1 MTAKERLSYLALTQ
15 VDICIVTSIGFE
27 AKLLQM
33 GMVLFPSSACTIAM
47 YSCSQI
53 LKRDKKLSQLKLVYF
68 STQKLEYIFSP
79 ARREIV
85 THLHR
90 QEERSPAVGEASD
103 LKPSD

>member
-1 MTAKERLSYLALTQ
+1 M
-15 VDICIVTSIGFE
+15 CIVTSLGFE
-27 AKLLQM
+27 AKLPQM

-68 STQKLEYIFSP
+68 STQKLESIFSL
-79 ARREIV
+79 ARREVV
-85 THLHR
+85 THLHS
-90 QEERSPAVGEASD
+90 QEERSPAAGEPSD

>member
-1 MTAKERLSYLALTQ
+1 M
-15 VDICIVTSIGFE
+15 CIVTSLGFE
-27 AKLLQM
+27 AKLPQM

-68 STQKLEYIFSP
+68 STQKLESIFSP
-79 ARREIV
+79 ARREVV
-85 THLHR
+85 THLYS
-90 QEERSPAVGEASD
+90 QEERSPAAGEASD